1 MDKDL
6 RLQVI
11 LGAVNKMTAPMK
23 AAQNSNRKLAQAI
36 RTTRGELGKLE
47 NVAARVDAFKKNQQA
62 LEKQRSMLAKT
73 TKANLKFALSMKQHG
88 IALVR
93 TRDAI
98 ASNDAE
104 LKKLQT
110 SGTATAGAINNLTVK
125 QRILNQQLKDN
136 QRLWDNANA
145 RRDKSIAV
153 HQRREARIKKMTVA
167 LKEQSEALKKDGVI
181 TKYLSISEGNLSR
194 KIQKTTSALQRQ
206 ERQLKT
212 SGAALAKYQKMQSTR
227 TSMLIGG
234 GLTMAQGTAGLLAI
248 KPMLDAAATYNQHIE
263 RFRYQGAT
271 DSQIQDAKAFTAQ
284 NQITGNSQTDMIRLY
299 TEAYTMTR
307 DEHHAKEATVDLA
320 KAATALKLVAARGLL
335 NPEQAA
341 AFEHYTYALIK
352 TAEMRNEIATPEQL
366 HAFVNDS
373 VQAYVSS
380 QGMVSPAD
388 VYEFMKPGGLAS
400 KDIDTKELLFG
411 FSHIMQ
417 EMGAERAGNALNSA
431 RQNWVYAR
439 TKEAYGDRML
449 ELGLTDKVTY
459 SKSGHVKNF
468 DLKNVRKF
476 TSNPIE
482 YLLEDVVPQIEKI
495 KPKWAMDSNGKLD
508 MALAISKLFSNR
520 TASDLFATIY
530 TQRENI
536 KRQMAAASHAQD
548 MDTVI
553 SEGQNS
559 PAGQQLI
566 LQAQKSDLYR
576 QLGENIQPLYV
587 ASLRKLNELL
597 KGLNSFIEKH
607 PRLAHYFIV
616 AAAGISAMAVAGGA
630 LTVAMAGLLGPLA
643 VARYGFSALTGREMP
658 ALGSMLKKLN
668 IRAFGKSIWWLV
680 KSPFAMLRTAGIGLL
695 SIITALG
702 WPVALLIGALVAGA
716 FLVWKYW
723 DRVKA
728 WFSGFLDELKPA
740 WEAIKDL
747 FAPLAP
753 VFEWIGD
760 KIKAAIKW
768 VKDFI
773 TPVKSTSEELKAAEE
788 SGRKFGKAISDGI
801 ITAIDKIK
809 ELWGWLV
816 DIKNNVLN
824 IGDNAIS
831 WVKEKIG
838 WNSNPDTTS
847 TLPTMPV
854 PGLLPS
860 PYAMPFGGFH
870 DAGGTLA
877 AGRWGI
883 VGERGPE
890 VITGPASIM
899 SRSRTA
905 GLADLAMS
913 FPTLLMD
920 SIQTM
925 FPLQSPETLPLH
937 PHAVFAGADSPVGR
951 QHHTQTYDYGA
962 ISQPV
967 IHIHAAPTQNAQDI
981 ADMVM
986 RAIKKEQRREEI
998 RRRSAYRDRR

>member
-36 RTTRGELGKLE
+36 QSTKKSIRALDEQSGKIAGFRKNKQALTQLSGEMRAAQARIKALALAIKKGGKDTAALTKEQKKAIEAARKLKINHAELSATLQRERTALQQDGINTHKLASAQGELSRKTRQ
-47 NVAARVDAFKKNQQA
+47 ATQA
-62 LEKQRSMLAKT
+62 LEAQQKR
-73 TKANLKFALSMKQHG
+73 LK
-88 IALVR
+88 I
-93 TRDAI
+93 
-98 ASNDAE
+98 
-104 LKKLQT
+104 
-110 SGTATAGAINNLTVK
+110 SGEAQA
-125 QRILNQQLKDN
+125 RYQQVMS
-136 QRLWDNANA
+136 
-145 RRDKSIAV
+145 RR
-153 HQRREARIKKMTVA
+153 
-167 LKEQSEALKKDGVI
+167 
-181 TKYLSISEGNLSR
+181 N
-194 KIQKTTSALQRQ
+194 
-206 ERQLKT
+206 
-212 SGAALAKYQKMQSTR
+212 
-227 TSMLIGG
+227 SMLIGG
-234 GLTMAQGTAGLLAI
+234 GITMAQGTAGLLAM

-284 NQITGNSQTDMIRLY
+284 NQITGNSQTDMMRLY

-320 KAATALKLVAARGLL
+320 KAATALKLVAAKGLL

-388 VYEFMKPGGLAS
+388 VYEFMKPGGLAA

-668 IRAFGKSIWWLV
+668 IRAFGRGIMWLV
-680 KSPFAMLRTAGIGLL
+680 RSPITLLRGAFISLG
-695 SIITALG
+695 SIVAALG
-702 WPVALLIGALVAGA
+702 WPVTLIIAALVAGA

-728 WFSGFLDELKPA
+728 WFSGFMDELKPA

-753 VFEWIGD
+753 MFDWIGE
-760 KIKAAIKW
+760 KVKAAIKW
-768 VKDFI
+768 FEDFF
-773 TPVKSTSEELKAAEE
+773 TPVKSTSEELKNAEE

-831 WVKEKIG
+831 WVKEKVG
-838 WNSNPDTTS
+838 WNSKPDTTS

-890 VITGPASIM
+890 IITGPASIT

-905 GLADLAMS
+905 GLANFALSLPALLA
-913 FPTLLMD
+913 D
-920 SIQTM
+920 SVQSM

-937 PHAVFAGADSPVGR
+937 PYAVFAGADSPPGR
-951 QHHTQTYDYGA
+951 QHHTQAYDYGV

>member
-36 RTTRGELGKLE
+36 QSTRKEIRALDSQSGRVAGFRKNKQALTALSGKMREAQSRVKELAAAIKKGGSDTASLTKKQKRAIEAARKLKVQHAELSITLQRERNELAQSGINTRKLASAQGEL
-47 NVAARVDAFKKNQQA
+47 KNKTRQATQA
-62 LEKQRSMLAKT
+62 LEAQQKR
-73 TKANLKFALSMKQHG
+73 LK
-88 IALVR
+88 I
-93 TRDAI
+93 
-98 ASNDAE
+98 
-104 LKKLQT
+104 
-110 SGTATAGAINNLTVK
+110 SGEAQARYQNLTSK
-125 QRILNQQLKDN
+125 RN
-136 QRLWDNANA
+136 
-145 RRDKSIAV
+145 
-153 HQRREARIKKMTVA
+153 
-167 LKEQSEALKKDGVI
+167 
-181 TKYLSISEGNLSR
+181 
-194 KIQKTTSALQRQ
+194 
-206 ERQLKT
+206 
-212 SGAALAKYQKMQSTR
+212 
-227 TSMLIGG
+227 SMLIGG
-234 GLTMAQGTAGLLAI
+234 GITMAKGTAGLYALN
-248 KPMLDAAATYNQHIE
+248 KPLDESKHYQQE
-263 RFRYQGAT
+263 VSQFRALGVDDKTIRDAQQFS
-271 DSQIQDAKAFTAQ
+271 DSLNVI
-284 NQITGNSQTDMIRLY
+284 GNSVTDNMRTL
-299 TEAYTMTR
+299 
-307 DEHHAKEATVDLA
+307 KEAHSVLRHYDEA
-320 KAATALKLVAARGLL
+320 KMVTPELLKMQYATKFMAAGQGEALRDQSQSVLK
-335 NPEQAA
+335 
-341 AFEHYTYALIK
+341 I
-352 TAEMRNEIATPEQL
+352 AELRNEINTPEQFKNSVNL
-366 HAFVNDS
+366 TTQAFAAS
-373 VQAYVSS
+373 G
-380 QGMVSPAD
+380 GMV
-388 VYEFMKPGGLAS
+388 KPEDYLEAIKTGGESTKNLDDKFFYFGLSHIIQQIGGDRTGTALAS
-400 KDIDTKELLFG
+400 LNAGWTGKQIKERSKD
-411 FSHIMQ
+411 
-417 EMGAERAGNALNSA
+417 AL
-431 RQNWVYAR
+431 Q
-439 TKEAYGDRML
+439 D
-449 ELGLTDKVTY
+449 LGLLSNATF
-459 SKSGHVKNF
+459 SKTGHVKDF
-468 DLKNVRKF
+468 TLKNQALYQ
-476 TSNPIE
+476 SNPFA
-482 YLLEDVVPQIEKI
+482 YLQQEILPAIHKKYPHASELQIRNILSSLVSNRKGQDLLLLMYREQANMEKQIKAGGEAYNVDQLVGEGEKTPYGKEIALQAKKQTLYKNIGDKIMPMYMWGLE
-495 KPKWAMDSNGKLD
+495 KLD
-508 MALAISKLFSNR
+508 NALTWLGKFIDNHPQLAKFFLLTATDIS
-520 TASDLFATIY
+520 
-530 TQRENI
+530 
-536 KRQMAAASHAQD
+536 
-548 MDTVI
+548 
-553 SEGQNS
+553 
-559 PAGQQLI
+559 
-566 LQAQKSDLYR
+566 
-576 QLGENIQPLYV
+576 
-587 ASLRKLNELL
+587 
-597 KGLNSFIEKH
+597 
-607 PRLAHYFIV
+607 LA
-616 AAAGISAMAVAGGA
+616 AVAGGA

-668 IRAFGKSIWWLV
+668 IRAFGRGIMWLTR
-680 KSPFAMLRTAGIGLL
+680 SPLTLLRGAFIGLS
-695 SIITALG
+695 SIVAALG
-702 WPVALLIGALVAGA
+702 WPVTLIIAALVAGA

-831 WVKEKIG
+831 WVKEKVG

-860 PYAMPFGGFH
+860 PYAIPFGGYH
-870 DAGGTLA
+870 DSGGTLA

-890 VITGPASIM
+890 IITGPASIT

-905 GLADLAMS
+905 GLANFAMS
-913 FPTLLMD
+913 LPALLAD

-951 QHHTQTYDYGA
+951 SHHTQTYDYGV

>member
-36 RTTRGELGKLE
+36 QSTKKNIRALDEQSGKIAGFRKNKQALTQLSGEMRAAQARIKGLAIAIKKGGEDTAALTKEQEKAIEAARKLKINHAELSATLQRERTALQQDGINTHKLASAQGELSRKTRQ
-47 NVAARVDAFKKNQQA
+47 ATQA
-62 LEKQRSMLAKT
+62 LETQQKR
-73 TKANLKFALSMKQHG
+73 LK
-88 IALVR
+88 I
-93 TRDAI
+93 
-98 ASNDAE
+98 
-104 LKKLQT
+104 
-110 SGTATAGAINNLTVK
+110 SGEAQA
-125 QRILNQQLKDN
+125 RYQQVMS
-136 QRLWDNANA
+136 
-145 RRDKSIAV
+145 RR
-153 HQRREARIKKMTVA
+153 
-167 LKEQSEALKKDGVI
+167 
-181 TKYLSISEGNLSR
+181 N
-194 KIQKTTSALQRQ
+194 
-206 ERQLKT
+206 
-212 SGAALAKYQKMQSTR
+212 
-227 TSMLIGG
+227 SMLIGG
-234 GLTMAQGTAGLLAI
+234 GITLAQGTAGLLAM

-271 DSQIQDAKAFTAQ
+271 DSQIQDAKTFTAN
-284 NQITGNSQTDMIRLY
+284 NQITGNSQTDMMRLY
-299 TEAYTMTR
+299 TEAWTMTR

-388 VYEFMKPGGLAS
+388 VYEFMKPGGLAA

-668 IRAFGKSIWWLV
+668 IRAFGRGIMWLV
-680 KSPFAMLRTAGIGLL
+680 RSPLTLLRSAFIGLG
-695 SIITALG
+695 SIVAALG
-702 WPVALLIGALVAGA
+702 WPVTLIIAALVAGA

-753 VFEWIGD
+753 MFDWIGE
-760 KIKAAIKW
+760 KVKAAIKW
-768 VKDFI
+768 FEDFL
-773 TPVKSTSEELKAAEE
+773 TPVSSTNEELKSAEE

-831 WVKEKIG
+831 WVKEKVG
-838 WNSNPDTTS
+838 WNSNPDTTKNGQA
-847 TLPTMPV
+847 LTMP
-854 PGLLPS
+854 GMLPS
-860 PYAMPFGGFH
+860 PYAIPFGGYH
-870 DAGGTLA
+870 DTGGTLA

-890 VITGPASIM
+890 IITGPASIT

-905 GLADLAMS
+905 GLANFAMS
-913 FPTLLMD
+913 LPALLAD
-920 SIQTM
+920 SVQSM

-937 PHAVFAGADSPVGR
+937 PYAVFAGADSPPGR
-951 QHHTQTYDYGA
+951 QHHTQAYDYGA

>member
-36 RTTRGELGKLE
+36 QSTKKSIRALNEQSGKIAGFRKNKQALTQLSGEMRAAQARIKALALAIKKGGKNTAALTKEQKKALEAARKLKINHAELSATLQRERTALQQDGINTHKLASAQGELSRKTRQ
-47 NVAARVDAFKKNQQA
+47 ATQA
-62 LEKQRSMLAKT
+62 LEAQQKR
-73 TKANLKFALSMKQHG
+73 LK
-88 IALVR
+88 I
-93 TRDAI
+93 
-98 ASNDAE
+98 
-104 LKKLQT
+104 
-110 SGTATAGAINNLTVK
+110 SGEAQA
-125 QRILNQQLKDN
+125 RYQQVMS
-136 QRLWDNANA
+136 
-145 RRDKSIAV
+145 RR
-153 HQRREARIKKMTVA
+153 
-167 LKEQSEALKKDGVI
+167 
-181 TKYLSISEGNLSR
+181 N
-194 KIQKTTSALQRQ
+194 
-206 ERQLKT
+206 
-212 SGAALAKYQKMQSTR
+212 
-227 TSMLIGG
+227 SMLIGG
-234 GLTMAQGTAGLLAI
+234 GITMAKGTAGLYALN
-248 KPMLDAAATYNQHIE
+248 KPLDESKHYQQE
-263 RFRYQGAT
+263 VSQFRALGVDDKTIRDAQQFS
-271 DSQIQDAKAFTAQ
+271 DSLNVI
-284 NQITGNSQTDMIRLY
+284 GNSVTDNMRTL
-299 TEAYTMTR
+299 
-307 DEHHAKEATVDLA
+307 KEAHSVLRHYDEA
-320 KAATALKLVAARGLL
+320 KMVTPELLKMQYATKFMSAGQGEILRDQSQAVLK
-335 NPEQAA
+335 
-341 AFEHYTYALIK
+341 I
-352 TAEMRNEIATPEQL
+352 AELRNEINTPEQFKNSVNL
-366 HAFVNDS
+366 TTQAFAAS
-373 VQAYVSS
+373 G
-380 QGMVSPAD
+380 GMV
-388 VYEFMKPGGLAS
+388 KPEDYLEAIKTGGESTKNLDDKFFYFGLSHIIQQIGGDRTGTALAS
-400 KDIDTKELLFG
+400 LNAGWTGKQIKERSKD
-411 FSHIMQ
+411 
-417 EMGAERAGNALNSA
+417 AL
-431 RQNWVYAR
+431 Q
-439 TKEAYGDRML
+439 D
-449 ELGLTDKVTY
+449 LGLLSNATF
-459 SKSGHVKNF
+459 SKTGHVKDF
-468 DLKNVRKF
+468 TLKNQALYQ
-476 TSNPIE
+476 SNPFA
-482 YLLEDVVPQIEKI
+482 YLQQEILPAIHKKYPHASELQIRNILSSLVSNRKGQDLLLLMYREQANMEKQIKAGGEAYNVDQLVGEGEKTPYGKEIALQAKKQTLYKNIGDKIMPMYVWGLE
-495 KPKWAMDSNGKLD
+495 KLD
-508 MALAISKLFSNR
+508 NALTWLGKFIDNHPQLAKFFLL
-520 TASDLFATIY
+520 TAT
-530 TQRENI
+530 
-536 KRQMAAASHAQD
+536 
-548 MDTVI
+548 
-553 SEGQNS
+553 
-559 PAGQQLI
+559 
-566 LQAQKSDLYR
+566 
-576 QLGENIQPLYV
+576 
-587 ASLRKLNELL
+587 
-597 KGLNSFIEKH
+597 
-607 PRLAHYFIV
+607 
-616 AAAGISAMAVAGGA
+616 GISLAAVAGGA

-773 TPVKSTSEELKAAEE
+773 TPVKSTNEELKAAEE

-890 VITGPASIM
+890 IITGPASIM
-899 SRSRTA
+899 SRSKTA

-951 QHHTQTYDYGA
+951 SHHTQTYDYGA

-967 IHIHAAPTQNAQDI
+967 IHIHAAPTQNVQDI

-986 RAIKKEQRREEI
+986 RAIKKEQRRKEI

>member
-36 RTTRGELGKLE
+36 QSTRKEIRALDGQSGRVAGFRKNKQALTALSGKMREAQSRVKELAAAIKRGGSDTATLTREQKKAIEAARKLKVKHAELSVTLQRERSELAQSGINTRKLASAQGEL
-47 NVAARVDAFKKNQQA
+47 KNKTRQATQA
-62 LEKQRSMLAKT
+62 LEAQQKR
-73 TKANLKFALSMKQHG
+73 LK
-88 IALVR
+88 I
-93 TRDAI
+93 
-98 ASNDAE
+98 
-104 LKKLQT
+104 
-110 SGTATAGAINNLTVK
+110 SGEA
-125 QRILNQQLKDN
+125 Q
-136 QRLWDNANA
+136 A
-145 RRDKSIAV
+145 RY
-153 HQRREARIKKMTVA
+153 
-167 LKEQSEALKKDGVI
+167 QSAMSKR
-181 TKYLSISEGNLSR
+181 N
-194 KIQKTTSALQRQ
+194 
-206 ERQLKT
+206 
-212 SGAALAKYQKMQSTR
+212 
-227 TSMLIGG
+227 SMLIGG
-234 GLTMAQGTAGLLAI
+234 GITMAKGTAGLYALN
-248 KPMLDAAATYNQHIE
+248 KPLDESKHYQQE
-263 RFRYQGAT
+263 VSQFRALGVDDKTIRDAQQFS
-271 DSQIQDAKAFTAQ
+271 DSLNVI
-284 NQITGNSQTDMIRLY
+284 GNSVTDNMRTL
-299 TEAYTMTR
+299 
-307 DEHHAKEATVDLA
+307 KEAHSVLRHYDEA
-320 KAATALKLVAARGLL
+320 KMVTPELLKMQYATKFMSAGQGEVLRDQSQAVLK
-335 NPEQAA
+335 
-341 AFEHYTYALIK
+341 I
-352 TAEMRNEIATPEQL
+352 AELRNEINTPEQFKNSVNL
-366 HAFVNDS
+366 TTQAFAAS
-373 VQAYVSS
+373 G
-380 QGMVSPAD
+380 GMV
-388 VYEFMKPGGLAS
+388 KPEDYLEAIKTGGESTKNLDDKFFYFGLSHIIQQIGGDRTGTALAS
-400 KDIDTKELLFG
+400 LNAGWTGKQIKERSKD
-411 FSHIMQ
+411 
-417 EMGAERAGNALNSA
+417 AL
-431 RQNWVYAR
+431 Q
-439 TKEAYGDRML
+439 D
-449 ELGLTDKVTY
+449 LGLLSNATF
-459 SKSGHVKNF
+459 SKTGHVKDF
-468 DLKNVRKF
+468 TLKNQALYQ
-476 TSNPIE
+476 SNPFA
-482 YLLEDVVPQIEKI
+482 YLQQEILPAIHKKYPHASELQIRNILSSLVSNRKGQDLLLLMYREQANMEKQIKAGGEAYNVDQLVGEGEKTPYGKEIALQAKKQTLYKNIGDKIMPMYVWGLE
-495 KPKWAMDSNGKLD
+495 KLD
-508 MALAISKLFSNR
+508 NALTWLGKFIDNHPQLAKFFLL
-520 TASDLFATIY
+520 TAT
-530 TQRENI
+530 
-536 KRQMAAASHAQD
+536 
-548 MDTVI
+548 
-553 SEGQNS
+553 
-559 PAGQQLI
+559 
-566 LQAQKSDLYR
+566 
-576 QLGENIQPLYV
+576 
-587 ASLRKLNELL
+587 
-597 KGLNSFIEKH
+597 
-607 PRLAHYFIV
+607 
-616 AAAGISAMAVAGGA
+616 GISLAAVAGGA

-668 IRAFGKSIWWLV
+668 IRAFGRGILWLV
-680 KSPFAMLRTAGIGLL
+680 RSPFALLRNGAIAIGSTLA
-695 SIITALG
+695 ALG
-702 WPVALLIGALVAGA
+702 WPVTLLIGALIAGA

-773 TPVKSTSEELKAAEE
+773 TPVKSTNEELKAAEE

-890 VITGPASIM
+890 IITGPASIM
-899 SRSRTA
+899 SRSKTA

-937 PHAVFAGADSPVGR
+937 PYAVFAGADSPPGR
-951 QHHTQTYDYGA
+951 PHHTQAYDYGA

>member
-36 RTTRGELGKLE
+36 QSTRKEIRALDSQSGRVAGFRKNKQALTALSGKMREAQSRVKELAAAIKRGGSDTATLTREQKKAIEAARKLKVKHAELSVTLQRERSELAQSGINTRKLASAQGEL
-47 NVAARVDAFKKNQQA
+47 KNKTRQATQA
-62 LEKQRSMLAKT
+62 LEAQQKR
-73 TKANLKFALSMKQHG
+73 LK
-88 IALVR
+88 I
-93 TRDAI
+93 
-98 ASNDAE
+98 
-104 LKKLQT
+104 
-110 SGTATAGAINNLTVK
+110 SGEA
-125 QRILNQQLKDN
+125 Q
-136 QRLWDNANA
+136 A
-145 RRDKSIAV
+145 RY
-153 HQRREARIKKMTVA
+153 
-167 LKEQSEALKKDGVI
+167 QSAMSKR
-181 TKYLSISEGNLSR
+181 N
-194 KIQKTTSALQRQ
+194 
-206 ERQLKT
+206 
-212 SGAALAKYQKMQSTR
+212 
-227 TSMLIGG
+227 SMLIGG
-234 GLTMAQGTAGLLAI
+234 GITMAKGTAGLYALN
-248 KPMLDAAATYNQHIE
+248 KPLDESKHYQQE
-263 RFRYQGAT
+263 VSQFRALGVDDKTIRDAQQFS
-271 DSQIQDAKAFTAQ
+271 DSLNVI
-284 NQITGNSQTDMIRLY
+284 GNSVTDNIRTL
-299 TEAYTMTR
+299 
-307 DEHHAKEATVDLA
+307 KEAHSVLRHYDEA
-320 KAATALKLVAARGLL
+320 KMVTPELLKMQYATKFMAAGQGEALRDQSQSVLK
-335 NPEQAA
+335 
-341 AFEHYTYALIK
+341 I
-352 TAEMRNEIATPEQL
+352 AELRNEINTPEQFKNSVNL
-366 HAFVNDS
+366 TTQAFAAS
-373 VQAYVSS
+373 G
-380 QGMVSPAD
+380 GMV
-388 VYEFMKPGGLAS
+388 KPEDYLEAIKTGGESTKNLDDKFFYFGLSHIIQQIGGDRTGTALAS
-400 KDIDTKELLFG
+400 LNAGWTGKQIKERSKD
-411 FSHIMQ
+411 
-417 EMGAERAGNALNSA
+417 AL
-431 RQNWVYAR
+431 Q
-439 TKEAYGDRML
+439 D
-449 ELGLTDKVTY
+449 LGLLSNATF
-459 SKSGHVKNF
+459 SKTGHVKDF
-468 DLKNVRKF
+468 TLKNQALYQ
-476 TSNPIE
+476 SNPFA
-482 YLLEDVVPQIEKI
+482 YLQQEILPAIHKKYPHASELQIRNILSSLVSNRKGQDLLLLMYREQANIEKQI
-495 KPKWAMDSNGKLD
+495 KAGGEAYNVDQLVGEGEKTPYGKEIALQAKKQTLYKNIGDKIMPMYVWGLEKLD
-508 MALAISKLFSNR
+508 NALTWLGKFIDNHPQLAKFFLL
-520 TASDLFATIY
+520 TAT
-530 TQRENI
+530 
-536 KRQMAAASHAQD
+536 
-548 MDTVI
+548 
-553 SEGQNS
+553 
-559 PAGQQLI
+559 
-566 LQAQKSDLYR
+566 
-576 QLGENIQPLYV
+576 
-587 ASLRKLNELL
+587 
-597 KGLNSFIEKH
+597 
-607 PRLAHYFIV
+607 
-616 AAAGISAMAVAGGA
+616 GISLAAVAGGA

-702 WPVALLIGALVAGA
+702 WPIALLIGALVAGA

-773 TPVKSTSEELKAAEE
+773 TPVKSTNEELKAAEE

-890 VITGPASIM
+890 IITGPASIM

-913 FPTLLMD
+913 FPALLMD

-951 QHHTQTYDYGA
+951 SHHTQTYDYGA

-986 RAIKKEQRREEI
+986 SAIKKERRREEI

>member
-36 RTTRGELGKLE
+36 QSTKKNIRALDEQSGKIAGFRKNKQALTQLSGEMRAAQARIKALALAIKKGGKDTATLTKEQKKAIEAARKLKINHAELSATLQRERTALQQDGINTHKLASAQGELSRKTRQ
-47 NVAARVDAFKKNQQA
+47 ATQA
-62 LEKQRSMLAKT
+62 LEAQQKR
-73 TKANLKFALSMKQHG
+73 LK
-88 IALVR
+88 I
-93 TRDAI
+93 
-98 ASNDAE
+98 
-104 LKKLQT
+104 
-110 SGTATAGAINNLTVK
+110 SGEAQA
-125 QRILNQQLKDN
+125 RYQQ
-136 QRLWDNANA
+136 
-145 RRDKSIAV
+145 V
-153 HQRREARIKKMTVA
+153 M
-167 LKEQSEALKKDGVI
+167 
-181 TKYLSISEGNLSR
+181 SR
-194 KIQKTTSALQRQ
+194 HN
-206 ERQLKT
+206 
-212 SGAALAKYQKMQSTR
+212 
-227 TSMLIGG
+227 SMLIGG
-234 GLTMAQGTAGLLAI
+234 GITMAKGTAGLYALN
-248 KPMLDAAATYNQHIE
+248 KPLDESKHYQQE
-263 RFRYQGAT
+263 VSQFRALGVGEDT
-271 DSQIQDAKAFTAQ
+271 IRDAKQFADSL
-284 NQITGNSQTDMIRLY
+284 NVIGNSVTDNMRTL
-299 TEAYTMTR
+299 
-307 DEHHAKEATVDLA
+307 KEAHSVLRHYDEA
-320 KAATALKLVAARGLL
+320 KIVTPELLKMQYATKFMAAGQGEALRDQSQSVLK
-335 NPEQAA
+335 
-341 AFEHYTYALIK
+341 I
-352 TAEMRNEIATPEQL
+352 AELRNEINTPEQFRNSVNL
-366 HAFVNDS
+366 TTQAFAAS
-373 VQAYVSS
+373 G
-380 QGMVSPAD
+380 GMV
-388 VYEFMKPGGLAS
+388 KPEDYLEAIKTGGESTKNLDDKFFYFGLSHIIQQLGGDRTGTSLAS
-400 KDIDTKELLFG
+400 LNAGWVGKQIKERSKD
-411 FSHIMQ
+411 
-417 EMGAERAGNALNSA
+417 AL
-431 RQNWVYAR
+431 Q
-439 TKEAYGDRML
+439 D
-449 ELGLTDKVTY
+449 LGLLSNATF
-459 SKSGHVKNF
+459 SKTGHVKDF
-468 DLKNVRKF
+468 TLKNQALYQSDPFAYLQQEILPAIHKKYPHANELQIRNILSSLVSNRKGQD
-476 TSNPIE
+476 
-482 YLLEDVVPQIEKI
+482 LLLLMYREQANIEKQI
-495 KPKWAMDSNGKLD
+495 KAGGEAYNVDQLVGEGEKTPYGKEIALQAKKQTLYKNIGDKIMPMYVWGLEKLD
-508 MALAISKLFSNR
+508 NALTWLGKFIDNHPQLAKFFLL
-520 TASDLFATIY
+520 TAT
-530 TQRENI
+530 
-536 KRQMAAASHAQD
+536 
-548 MDTVI
+548 
-553 SEGQNS
+553 
-559 PAGQQLI
+559 
-566 LQAQKSDLYR
+566 
-576 QLGENIQPLYV
+576 
-587 ASLRKLNELL
+587 
-597 KGLNSFIEKH
+597 
-607 PRLAHYFIV
+607 
-616 AAAGISAMAVAGGA
+616 GISLAAVAGGA

-680 KSPFAMLRTAGIGLL
+680 KSPLAMLRTAGIGLL

-890 VITGPASIM
+890 IITGPASIM
-899 SRSRTA
+899 SRSKTA

-951 QHHTQTYDYGA
+951 SHHTQTYDYGA

>member
-36 RTTRGELGKLE
+36 QSTKKNIRALDEQSGKIAGFRKNKQALTQLSGEMRAAQARIKALALAIKKGGKDTATLTKEQKKAIEAARKLKINHAELSATLQRERTALQQDGINTHKLASAQGELSRKTRQ
-47 NVAARVDAFKKNQQA
+47 ATQA
-62 LEKQRSMLAKT
+62 LEAQQKR
-73 TKANLKFALSMKQHG
+73 LK
-88 IALVR
+88 I
-93 TRDAI
+93 
-98 ASNDAE
+98 
-104 LKKLQT
+104 
-110 SGTATAGAINNLTVK
+110 SGEAQA
-125 QRILNQQLKDN
+125 RYQQVMS
-136 QRLWDNANA
+136 
-145 RRDKSIAV
+145 RR
-153 HQRREARIKKMTVA
+153 
-167 LKEQSEALKKDGVI
+167 
-181 TKYLSISEGNLSR
+181 N
-194 KIQKTTSALQRQ
+194 
-206 ERQLKT
+206 
-212 SGAALAKYQKMQSTR
+212 
-227 TSMLIGG
+227 SMLIGG
-234 GLTMAQGTAGLLAI
+234 GITMAKGTAGLYALN
-248 KPMLDAAATYNQHIE
+248 KPLDESKHYQQE
-263 RFRYQGAT
+263 VSQFRALGVGEDT
-271 DSQIQDAKAFTAQ
+271 IRDAKQFADSL
-284 NQITGNSQTDMIRLY
+284 NVIGNSVTDNMRTL
-299 TEAYTMTR
+299 
-307 DEHHAKEATVDLA
+307 KEAHSVLRHYDEA
-320 KAATALKLVAARGLL
+320 KIVTPELLKMQYATKFMAAGQGEALRDQSQSVLK
-335 NPEQAA
+335 
-341 AFEHYTYALIK
+341 I
-352 TAEMRNEIATPEQL
+352 AELRNEINTPEQFRNSVNL
-366 HAFVNDS
+366 TTQAFAAS
-373 VQAYVSS
+373 G
-380 QGMVSPAD
+380 GMV
-388 VYEFMKPGGLAS
+388 KPEDYLEAIKTGGESTKNLDDKFFYFGLSHIIQQLGGDRTGTSLAS
-400 KDIDTKELLFG
+400 LNAGWVGKQIKERSKD
-411 FSHIMQ
+411 
-417 EMGAERAGNALNSA
+417 AL
-431 RQNWVYAR
+431 Q
-439 TKEAYGDRML
+439 D
-449 ELGLTDKVTY
+449 LGLLSNATF
-459 SKSGHVKNF
+459 SKTGHVKDF
-468 DLKNVRKF
+468 TLKNQALYQ
-476 TSNPIE
+476 SNPFA
-482 YLLEDVVPQIEKI
+482 YLQQEILPAIHKKYPHANELQIRNILSSLVSNRKGQDLLLLMYREQANIEKQI
-495 KPKWAMDSNGKLD
+495 KAGGEAYNVDQLVGEGEKTPYGKEIALEAKKHTLYKNIGDKIMPMYVWGLEKLD
-508 MALAISKLFSNR
+508 NALTWLGTFIDNHPQLAKFFLL
-520 TASDLFATIY
+520 TAT
-530 TQRENI
+530 
-536 KRQMAAASHAQD
+536 
-548 MDTVI
+548 
-553 SEGQNS
+553 
-559 PAGQQLI
+559 
-566 LQAQKSDLYR
+566 
-576 QLGENIQPLYV
+576 
-587 ASLRKLNELL
+587 
-597 KGLNSFIEKH
+597 
-607 PRLAHYFIV
+607 
-616 AAAGISAMAVAGGA
+616 GISLAAVAGGA

-668 IRAFGKSIWWLV
+668 IRAFGRGIMWLIR
-680 KSPFAMLRTAGIGLL
+680 SPLTLLRGAFIGLG
-695 SIITALG
+695 SIVAALG
-702 WPVALLIGALVAGA
+702 WPVTLIIAALVAGA

-760 KIKAAIKW
+760 KIKATIKW

-831 WVKEKIG
+831 WVKEKVG
-838 WNSNPDTTS
+838 WNSKPDTTS

-890 VITGPASIM
+890 IITGPASIT

-905 GLADLAMS
+905 GLANFALSLPALLA
-913 FPTLLMD
+913 D
-920 SIQTM
+920 SVQSM

-937 PHAVFAGADSPVGR
+937 PYAVFAGADSPPGR
-951 QHHTQTYDYGA
+951 QHHTQAYDYGA

>member
-36 RTTRGELGKLE
+36 QSTKKSIRALDEQSGKIAGFRKNKQALTQLSGEMRAAQARIKALALAIKKGGKDTASLTKEQKKAIEAARKLKINHAELSATLQRERTALQQDGINTHKLASAQGELSRKTRQ
-47 NVAARVDAFKKNQQA
+47 ATQA
-62 LEKQRSMLAKT
+62 LEAQQKR
-73 TKANLKFALSMKQHG
+73 LK
-88 IALVR
+88 I
-93 TRDAI
+93 
-98 ASNDAE
+98 
-104 LKKLQT
+104 
-110 SGTATAGAINNLTVK
+110 SGEAQA
-125 QRILNQQLKDN
+125 RYQQVMS
-136 QRLWDNANA
+136 
-145 RRDKSIAV
+145 RR
-153 HQRREARIKKMTVA
+153 
-167 LKEQSEALKKDGVI
+167 
-181 TKYLSISEGNLSR
+181 N
-194 KIQKTTSALQRQ
+194 
-206 ERQLKT
+206 
-212 SGAALAKYQKMQSTR
+212 
-227 TSMLIGG
+227 SMLIGG
-234 GLTMAQGTAGLLAI
+234 GITMAKGTAGLYALN
-248 KPMLDAAATYNQHIE
+248 KPLDESKHYQQE
-263 RFRYQGAT
+263 VSQFRALGVGEDT
-271 DSQIQDAKAFTAQ
+271 IRDAKQFADSL
-284 NQITGNSQTDMIRLY
+284 NVIGNSVTDNMRTL
-299 TEAYTMTR
+299 
-307 DEHHAKEATVDLA
+307 KEAHSVLRHYDEARIVTPELLKMQYA
-320 KAATALKLVAARGLL
+320 TKFMAAGQGEVLRDQSQSVLK
-335 NPEQAA
+335 
-341 AFEHYTYALIK
+341 I
-352 TAEMRNEIATPEQL
+352 AELRNEINTPEQFKNSVNL
-366 HAFVNDS
+366 TTQAFAAS
-373 VQAYVSS
+373 G
-380 QGMVSPAD
+380 GMV
-388 VYEFMKPGGLAS
+388 KPEDYLEAIKTGGESTKNLDDKFFYFGLSHIIQQLGGDRTGTSLAS
-400 KDIDTKELLFG
+400 LNAGWVGKQIKERSKD
-411 FSHIMQ
+411 
-417 EMGAERAGNALNSA
+417 AL
-431 RQNWVYAR
+431 Q
-439 TKEAYGDRML
+439 D
-449 ELGLTDKVTY
+449 LGLLSNATF
-459 SKSGHVKNF
+459 SKTGHVKDF
-468 DLKNVRKF
+468 TLKYQALYQ
-476 TSNPIE
+476 SNPFA
-482 YLLEDVVPQIEKI
+482 YLQQEILPAIHKKYPHANELQIRNILSSLVSNRKGQDLLLLMYREQANIEKQI
-495 KPKWAMDSNGKLD
+495 KAGGEAYNVDQLVGEGEKTPYGKEIALQAKKQTLYKNIGDKIMPMYVWGLEKLD
-508 MALAISKLFSNR
+508 NALTWLGKFIDNHPQLAKFFLL
-520 TASDLFATIY
+520 TAT
-530 TQRENI
+530 
-536 KRQMAAASHAQD
+536 
-548 MDTVI
+548 
-553 SEGQNS
+553 
-559 PAGQQLI
+559 
-566 LQAQKSDLYR
+566 
-576 QLGENIQPLYV
+576 
-587 ASLRKLNELL
+587 
-597 KGLNSFIEKH
+597 
-607 PRLAHYFIV
+607 
-616 AAAGISAMAVAGGA
+616 GISLAAVAGGA

-773 TPVKSTSEELKAAEE
+773 TPVKSTNEELKAAEE

-831 WVKEKIG
+831 WVKEKVG
-838 WNSNPDTTS
+838 WNSKPDTTS

-890 VITGPASIM
+890 IITGPASIT

-905 GLADLAMS
+905 GLANFALSLPALLA
-913 FPTLLMD
+913 D
-920 SIQTM
+920 SVQAM

-937 PHAVFAGADSPVGR
+937 PYAVFAGADSPSGR
-951 QHHTQTYDYGA
+951 QHHTQAYDYGA

>member
-36 RTTRGELGKLE
+36 QSTKKNIRALDEQSGKIAGFRKNKQALTQLSGEMRAAQARIKALALAIKKGGKDTATLTKEQKKAIEAARKLKINHAELSATLQRERTALQQDGINTHKLASAQGELSRKTRQ
-47 NVAARVDAFKKNQQA
+47 ATQA
-62 LEKQRSMLAKT
+62 LEAQQKR
-73 TKANLKFALSMKQHG
+73 LK
-88 IALVR
+88 I
-93 TRDAI
+93 
-98 ASNDAE
+98 
-104 LKKLQT
+104 
-110 SGTATAGAINNLTVK
+110 SGEAQA
-125 QRILNQQLKDN
+125 RYQQVMS
-136 QRLWDNANA
+136 
-145 RRDKSIAV
+145 RR
-153 HQRREARIKKMTVA
+153 
-167 LKEQSEALKKDGVI
+167 
-181 TKYLSISEGNLSR
+181 N
-194 KIQKTTSALQRQ
+194 
-206 ERQLKT
+206 
-212 SGAALAKYQKMQSTR
+212 
-227 TSMLIGG
+227 SMLIGG
-234 GLTMAQGTAGLLAI
+234 GITMAKGTAGLYALN
-248 KPMLDAAATYNQHIE
+248 KPLDESKHYQQE
-263 RFRYQGAT
+263 VSQFRALGVDDKTIRDAQQFS
-271 DSQIQDAKAFTAQ
+271 DSLNVI
-284 NQITGNSQTDMIRLY
+284 GNSVTDNMRTL
-299 TEAYTMTR
+299 
-307 DEHHAKEATVDLA
+307 KEAHSVLRHYDEA
-320 KAATALKLVAARGLL
+320 KMVTPELLKMQYATKFMSAGQGEVLRDQSQSVLK
-335 NPEQAA
+335 
-341 AFEHYTYALIK
+341 I
-352 TAEMRNEIATPEQL
+352 AELRNEINTPEQFKNSVNL
-366 HAFVNDS
+366 TTQAFAAS
-373 VQAYVSS
+373 G
-380 QGMVSPAD
+380 GMV
-388 VYEFMKPGGLAS
+388 KPEDYLEAIKTGGESTKNLDDKFFYFGLSHIIQQIGGDRTGTALAS
-400 KDIDTKELLFG
+400 LNAGWTGKQIKERSKD
-411 FSHIMQ
+411 
-417 EMGAERAGNALNSA
+417 AL
-431 RQNWVYAR
+431 Q
-439 TKEAYGDRML
+439 D
-449 ELGLTDKVTY
+449 LGLLSNATF
-459 SKSGHVKNF
+459 SKTGHVKDF
-468 DLKNVRKF
+468 TLKNQALYQ
-476 TSNPIE
+476 SNPFA
-482 YLLEDVVPQIEKI
+482 YLQQEILPAIHKKYPHASELQIRNILSSLVSNRKGQDLLLLMYREQANIEKQI
-495 KPKWAMDSNGKLD
+495 KAGGEAYNVDQLVGEGEKTPYGKEIALQAKKQTLYKNIGDKIMPMYMWGLEKLD
-508 MALAISKLFSNR
+508 NALTWLGKFIDNHPQLAKFFLL
-520 TASDLFATIY
+520 TAT
-530 TQRENI
+530 
-536 KRQMAAASHAQD
+536 
-548 MDTVI
+548 
-553 SEGQNS
+553 
-559 PAGQQLI
+559 
-566 LQAQKSDLYR
+566 
-576 QLGENIQPLYV
+576 
-587 ASLRKLNELL
+587 
-597 KGLNSFIEKH
+597 
-607 PRLAHYFIV
+607 
-616 AAAGISAMAVAGGA
+616 GISLAAVAGGA

-668 IRAFGKSIWWLV
+668 IRAFGRGILWLV
-680 KSPFAMLRTAGIGLL
+680 RSPFALLRNGAIAIGSTLA
-695 SIITALG
+695 ALG
-702 WPVALLIGALVAGA
+702 WPVTLLIGALIAGA

-890 VITGPASIM
+890 IITGPASIM
-899 SRSRTA
+899 SRSKTA

-951 QHHTQTYDYGA
+951 SHHTQTYDYGA

>member
-36 RTTRGELGKLE
+36 QSTKKNIRALDEQSGKIAGFRKNKQALTQLSGEMRAAQARIKALALAIKKGGKDTATLTKEQKKAIEAARKLKINHAELSATLQRERTALQQDGINTHKLASAQGELSRKTRQ
-47 NVAARVDAFKKNQQA
+47 ATQA
-62 LEKQRSMLAKT
+62 LEAQQKR
-73 TKANLKFALSMKQHG
+73 LK
-88 IALVR
+88 I
-93 TRDAI
+93 
-98 ASNDAE
+98 
-104 LKKLQT
+104 
-110 SGTATAGAINNLTVK
+110 SGEAQA
-125 QRILNQQLKDN
+125 RYQQVMS
-136 QRLWDNANA
+136 
-145 RRDKSIAV
+145 RR
-153 HQRREARIKKMTVA
+153 
-167 LKEQSEALKKDGVI
+167 
-181 TKYLSISEGNLSR
+181 N
-194 KIQKTTSALQRQ
+194 
-206 ERQLKT
+206 
-212 SGAALAKYQKMQSTR
+212 
-227 TSMLIGG
+227 SMLIGG
-234 GLTMAQGTAGLLAI
+234 GITMAKGTAGLYALN
-248 KPMLDAAATYNQHIE
+248 KPLDESKHYQQE
-263 RFRYQGAT
+263 VSQFRALGVGEDT
-271 DSQIQDAKAFTAQ
+271 IRDAKQFADSL
-284 NQITGNSQTDMIRLY
+284 NVIGNSVTDNMRTL
-299 TEAYTMTR
+299 
-307 DEHHAKEATVDLA
+307 KEAHSVLRHYDEA
-320 KAATALKLVAARGLL
+320 KIVTPELLKMQYATKFMAAGQGEALRDQSQSVLK
-335 NPEQAA
+335 
-341 AFEHYTYALIK
+341 I
-352 TAEMRNEIATPEQL
+352 AELRNEINTPEQFRNSVNL
-366 HAFVNDS
+366 TTQAFAAS
-373 VQAYVSS
+373 G
-380 QGMVSPAD
+380 GMV
-388 VYEFMKPGGLAS
+388 KPEDYLEAIKTGGESTKNLDDKFFYFGLSHIIQQLGGDRTGTSLAS
-400 KDIDTKELLFG
+400 LNAGWVGKQIKERSKD
-411 FSHIMQ
+411 
-417 EMGAERAGNALNSA
+417 AL
-431 RQNWVYAR
+431 Q
-439 TKEAYGDRML
+439 D
-449 ELGLTDKVTY
+449 LGLLSNATF
-459 SKSGHVKNF
+459 SKTGHVKDF
-468 DLKNVRKF
+468 TLKNQALYQ
-476 TSNPIE
+476 SNPFA
-482 YLLEDVVPQIEKI
+482 YLQQEILPAIHKKYPHANELQIRNILSSLVSNRKGQDLLLLMYREQANIEKQI
-495 KPKWAMDSNGKLD
+495 KAGGEAYNVDQLVGEGEKTPYGKEIALEAKKHTLYKNIGDKIMPMYVWGLEKLD
-508 MALAISKLFSNR
+508 NALTWLGTFIDNHPQLAKFFLL
-520 TASDLFATIY
+520 TAT
-530 TQRENI
+530 
-536 KRQMAAASHAQD
+536 
-548 MDTVI
+548 
-553 SEGQNS
+553 
-559 PAGQQLI
+559 
-566 LQAQKSDLYR
+566 
-576 QLGENIQPLYV
+576 
-587 ASLRKLNELL
+587 
-597 KGLNSFIEKH
+597 
-607 PRLAHYFIV
+607 
-616 AAAGISAMAVAGGA
+616 GISLAAVAGGA
-630 LTVAMAGLLGPLA
+630 LTVAMAGLPGPLA

-668 IRAFGKSIWWLV
+668 IRAFGRGIMWLIR
-680 KSPFAMLRTAGIGLL
+680 SPLTLLRGAFIGLG
-695 SIITALG
+695 SIVAALG
-702 WPVALLIGALVAGA
+702 WPVTLIIAALVAGA

-831 WVKEKIG
+831 WVKEKVG
-838 WNSNPDTTS
+838 WNSKPDTTS

-890 VITGPASIM
+890 IITGPASIT

-905 GLADLAMS
+905 GLANFALSLPALLA
-913 FPTLLMD
+913 D
-920 SIQTM
+920 SVQSM

-937 PHAVFAGADSPVGR
+937 PYAVFAGADSPPGR
-951 QHHTQTYDYGA
+951 QHHTQAYDYGA

>member
-36 RTTRGELGKLE
+36 QSTKKNIRALDEQSGKIAGFRKNKQALTQLSGEMRAAQARIKALALALKKGGKDTATLTKEQKKAIEAARKLKINHAELSATLQRERTALQQDGINTHKLASAQGELSRKTRQ
-47 NVAARVDAFKKNQQA
+47 ATQA
-62 LEKQRSMLAKT
+62 LEAQQKR
-73 TKANLKFALSMKQHG
+73 LK
-88 IALVR
+88 I
-93 TRDAI
+93 
-98 ASNDAE
+98 
-104 LKKLQT
+104 
-110 SGTATAGAINNLTVK
+110 SGEAQA
-125 QRILNQQLKDN
+125 RYQQVMS
-136 QRLWDNANA
+136 
-145 RRDKSIAV
+145 RR
-153 HQRREARIKKMTVA
+153 
-167 LKEQSEALKKDGVI
+167 
-181 TKYLSISEGNLSR
+181 N
-194 KIQKTTSALQRQ
+194 
-206 ERQLKT
+206 
-212 SGAALAKYQKMQSTR
+212 
-227 TSMLIGG
+227 SMLIGG
-234 GLTMAQGTAGLLAI
+234 GITMAKGTAGLYALN
-248 KPMLDAAATYNQHIE
+248 KPLDESKHYQQE
-263 RFRYQGAT
+263 VSQFRALGVGEDT
-271 DSQIQDAKAFTAQ
+271 IRDAKQFADSL
-284 NQITGNSQTDMIRLY
+284 NVIGNSVTDNMRTL
-299 TEAYTMTR
+299 
-307 DEHHAKEATVDLA
+307 KEAHSVLRHYDEA
-320 KAATALKLVAARGLL
+320 KIVTPELLKMQYATKFMAAGQGEALRDQSQSVLK
-335 NPEQAA
+335 
-341 AFEHYTYALIK
+341 I
-352 TAEMRNEIATPEQL
+352 AELRNEINTPEQFRNSVNL
-366 HAFVNDS
+366 TTQAFAAS
-373 VQAYVSS
+373 G
-380 QGMVSPAD
+380 GMV
-388 VYEFMKPGGLAS
+388 KPEDYLEAIKTGGESTKNLDDKFFYFGLSHIIQQLGGDRTGTSLAS
-400 KDIDTKELLFG
+400 LNAGWVGKQIKERSKD
-411 FSHIMQ
+411 
-417 EMGAERAGNALNSA
+417 AL
-431 RQNWVYAR
+431 Q
-439 TKEAYGDRML
+439 D
-449 ELGLTDKVTY
+449 LGLLSNATF
-459 SKSGHVKNF
+459 SKTGHVKDF
-468 DLKNVRKF
+468 TLKNQALYQSDPFAYLQQEILPAIHKKYPHANELQIRNILSSLVSNRKGQD
-476 TSNPIE
+476 
-482 YLLEDVVPQIEKI
+482 LLLLMYREQANIEKQI
-495 KPKWAMDSNGKLD
+495 KAGGEAYNVDQLVGEGEKTPYGKEIALQAKKQTLYKNIGDKIMPMYVWGLEKLD
-508 MALAISKLFSNR
+508 NALTWLGKFIDNHPQLAKFFLL
-520 TASDLFATIY
+520 TAT
-530 TQRENI
+530 
-536 KRQMAAASHAQD
+536 
-548 MDTVI
+548 
-553 SEGQNS
+553 
-559 PAGQQLI
+559 
-566 LQAQKSDLYR
+566 
-576 QLGENIQPLYV
+576 
-587 ASLRKLNELL
+587 
-597 KGLNSFIEKH
+597 
-607 PRLAHYFIV
+607 
-616 AAAGISAMAVAGGA
+616 GISLAAVAGGA

-680 KSPFAMLRTAGIGLL
+680 KSPLAMLRTAGIGLL

-773 TPVKSTSEELKAAEE
+773 TPVKSTSEELKTAEE

-831 WVKEKIG
+831 WVKEKVG
-838 WNSNPDTTS
+838 WNSNPDTTKNGQA
-847 TLPTMPV
+847 LTMP
-854 PGLLPS
+854 GMLPS
-860 PYAMPFGGFH
+860 SYAIPFGGYH

-890 VITGPASIM
+890 IITGPASIT
-899 SRSRTA
+899 SRRRTA
-905 GLADLAMS
+905 GLANFALSLPALLA
-913 FPTLLMD
+913 D
-920 SIQTM
+920 SVQSM

-937 PHAVFAGADSPVGR
+937 PYAIFAGADSPPGR
-951 QHHTQTYDYGA
+951 PHHTQAYDYGA

>member
-23 AAQNSNRKLAQAI
+23 AAQSSNRKLAQAI
-36 RTTRGELGKLE
+36 QSTRKEIRALDSQSGRVAGFRKNKQALTELSGKMREAQSRVKELAAAIKRGGSDTATLTREQKKAIEAARKLKVKHAELSVTLQRERSELAQSGINTRKLASAQGEL
-47 NVAARVDAFKKNQQA
+47 KNKTRQATQA
-62 LEKQRSMLAKT
+62 LEAQQKRLKISGEAQARYQRAMSKR
-73 TKANLKFALSMKQHG
+73 N
-88 IALVR
+88 
-93 TRDAI
+93 
-98 ASNDAE
+98 
-104 LKKLQT
+104 
-110 SGTATAGAINNLTVK
+110 
-125 QRILNQQLKDN
+125 
-136 QRLWDNANA
+136 
-145 RRDKSIAV
+145 
-153 HQRREARIKKMTVA
+153 
-167 LKEQSEALKKDGVI
+167 
-181 TKYLSISEGNLSR
+181 
-194 KIQKTTSALQRQ
+194 
-206 ERQLKT
+206 
-212 SGAALAKYQKMQSTR
+212 
-227 TSMLIGG
+227 SMLIGG
-234 GLTMAQGTAGLLAI
+234 GISMAKGTAGLYALN
-248 KPMLDAAATYNQHIE
+248 KPLDESKHYQQE
-263 RFRYQGAT
+263 VSQFRALGVDDKTIRDAQQFS
-271 DSQIQDAKAFTAQ
+271 DSLNVI
-284 NQITGNSQTDMIRLY
+284 GNSVTDNMRTL
-299 TEAYTMTR
+299 
-307 DEHHAKEATVDLA
+307 KEAHSVLRHYDEA
-320 KAATALKLVAARGLL
+320 KMVTPELLKMQYATKFMTAGQGEVLRDQSQAVLK
-335 NPEQAA
+335 
-341 AFEHYTYALIK
+341 I
-352 TAEMRNEIATPEQL
+352 AELRNEINTPEQFKNSVNL
-366 HAFVNDS
+366 TTQAFAAS
-373 VQAYVSS
+373 
-380 QGMVSPAD
+380 
-388 VYEFMKPGGLAS
+388 GGLVKPEDYLEAIKTGGES
-400 KDIDTKELLFG
+400 TKNLDDKFFYFG
-411 FSHIMQ
+411 LSHIIQ
-417 EMGAERAGNALNSA
+417 QLG
-431 RQNWVYAR
+431 
-439 TKEAYGDRML
+439 GDRTGTALASLYKGWQGKRMSEKAMG
-449 ELGLTDKVTY
+449 ELDSIGLAKNVTY
-459 SKSGHVKNF
+459 SKAGLVKDFTLVNQELYQRNPF
-468 DLKNVRKF
+468 EYLQKEVLPRIKKKYPHATEQQIRNILYAM
-476 TSNPIE
+476 TSNSKGAD
-482 YLLEDVVPQIEKI
+482 LLLLMYREQANIEKQI
-495 KPKWAMDSNGKLD
+495 KAGGEAYNIDQLVGEGEKTPYGKEIALQAKKQTLYKNIGDKIMPMYVWGLEKLD
-508 MALAISKLFSNR
+508 NAITWLGKFIDNHPQLAKFFLL
-520 TASDLFATIY
+520 TAT
-530 TQRENI
+530 
-536 KRQMAAASHAQD
+536 
-548 MDTVI
+548 
-553 SEGQNS
+553 
-559 PAGQQLI
+559 
-566 LQAQKSDLYR
+566 
-576 QLGENIQPLYV
+576 
-587 ASLRKLNELL
+587 
-597 KGLNSFIEKH
+597 
-607 PRLAHYFIV
+607 
-616 AAAGISAMAVAGGA
+616 GISLAAVAGGA

-658 ALGSMLKKLN
+658 ALGNMLKKLN

-680 KSPFAMLRTAGIGLL
+680 RSPFAMLRTAGIGLL

-847 TLPTMPV
+847 PLPTMPV

-890 VITGPASIM
+890 IITGPASIT

-905 GLADLAMS
+905 GLANFAMS
-913 FPTLLMD
+913 LPALLAD
-920 SIQTM
+920 SVQSM

-951 QHHTQTYDYGA
+951 SHHTQTYDYGA

-967 IHIHAAPTQNAQDI
+967 IHIHATPTQNAQDI

>member
-11 LGAVNKMTAPMK
+11 LGAVNKMTSPMK

-36 RTTRGELGKLE
+36 QSTRKEIRALDGQSGRVAGFRKNKQALTALSGKMREAQSRVKELAAAIKRGGSDTATLTREQKKAIEAARKLKVKHAELSVTLQRERSELAQSGINTRKLASAQGEL
-47 NVAARVDAFKKNQQA
+47 KNKTRQATQA
-62 LEKQRSMLAKT
+62 LEAQQKR
-73 TKANLKFALSMKQHG
+73 LK
-88 IALVR
+88 I
-93 TRDAI
+93 
-98 ASNDAE
+98 
-104 LKKLQT
+104 
-110 SGTATAGAINNLTVK
+110 SGEA
-125 QRILNQQLKDN
+125 Q
-136 QRLWDNANA
+136 A
-145 RRDKSIAV
+145 RY
-153 HQRREARIKKMTVA
+153 
-167 LKEQSEALKKDGVI
+167 QSAMSKR
-181 TKYLSISEGNLSR
+181 N
-194 KIQKTTSALQRQ
+194 
-206 ERQLKT
+206 
-212 SGAALAKYQKMQSTR
+212 
-227 TSMLIGG
+227 SMLIGG
-234 GLTMAQGTAGLLAI
+234 GITMAKGTAGLYALN
-248 KPMLDAAATYNQHIE
+248 KPLDESKHYQQE
-263 RFRYQGAT
+263 VSQFRALGVDDKTIRDAQQFS
-271 DSQIQDAKAFTAQ
+271 DSLNVI
-284 NQITGNSQTDMIRLY
+284 GNSVTDNMRTL
-299 TEAYTMTR
+299 
-307 DEHHAKEATVDLA
+307 KEAHSVLRHYDEA
-320 KAATALKLVAARGLL
+320 KMVTPELLKMQYATKFMSAGQGEVLRDQSQAVLK
-335 NPEQAA
+335 
-341 AFEHYTYALIK
+341 I
-352 TAEMRNEIATPEQL
+352 AELRNEINTPEQFKNSVNL
-366 HAFVNDS
+366 TTQAFAAS
-373 VQAYVSS
+373 G
-380 QGMVSPAD
+380 GMV
-388 VYEFMKPGGLAS
+388 KPEDYLEAIKTGGESTKNLDDKFFYFGLSHIIQQIGGDRTGTALAS
-400 KDIDTKELLFG
+400 LNAGWTGKQIKERSKD
-411 FSHIMQ
+411 
-417 EMGAERAGNALNSA
+417 AL
-431 RQNWVYAR
+431 Q
-439 TKEAYGDRML
+439 D
-449 ELGLTDKVTY
+449 LGLLSNATF
-459 SKSGHVKNF
+459 SKTGHVKDF
-468 DLKNVRKF
+468 TLKNQALYQ
-476 TSNPIE
+476 SNPFA
-482 YLLEDVVPQIEKI
+482 YLQQEILPAIHKKYPHASELQIRNILSSLVSNRKGQDLLLLMYREQANMEKQIKAGGEAYNVDQLVGEGEKTPYGKEIALQAKKQTLYKNIGDKIMPMYVWGLE
-495 KPKWAMDSNGKLD
+495 KLD
-508 MALAISKLFSNR
+508 NALTWLGKFIDNHPQLAKFFLL
-520 TASDLFATIY
+520 TAT
-530 TQRENI
+530 
-536 KRQMAAASHAQD
+536 
-548 MDTVI
+548 
-553 SEGQNS
+553 
-559 PAGQQLI
+559 
-566 LQAQKSDLYR
+566 
-576 QLGENIQPLYV
+576 
-587 ASLRKLNELL
+587 
-597 KGLNSFIEKH
+597 
-607 PRLAHYFIV
+607 
-616 AAAGISAMAVAGGA
+616 GISLAAVAGGA

-702 WPVALLIGALVAGA
+702 WPIALLIGALIAGA

-890 VITGPASIM
+890 IITGPASIT

-905 GLADLAMS
+905 GLANFAMS
-913 FPTLLMD
+913 LPALLAD

-951 QHHTQTYDYGA
+951 SHHTQTYDYGA

>member
-23 AAQNSNRKLAQAI
+23 AAQNSNRKLAKAVQATRKEVRALNDQSGRIAGFRKNRQALAELDREMHEARARVKALSAAI
-36 RTTRGELGKLE
+36 RQGSGDTATLTRQQKAAINTARKLKASHADLSATLRRE
-47 NVAARVDAFKKNQQA
+47 REALQQNGIDTRKLAAAQASLKEKTQQA
-62 LEKQRSMLAKT
+62 THALEAQQKRLR
-73 TKANLKFALSMKQHG
+73 
-88 IALVR
+88 I
-93 TRDAI
+93 
-98 ASNDAE
+98 
-104 LKKLQT
+104 
-110 SGTATAGAINNLTVK
+110 SGEA
-125 QRILNQQLKDN
+125 Q
-136 QRLWDNANA
+136 A
-145 RRDKSIAV
+145 R
-153 HQRREARIKKMTVA
+153 
-167 LKEQSEALKKDGVI
+167 
-181 TKYLSISEGNLSR
+181 
-194 KIQKTTSALQRQ
+194 
-206 ERQLKT
+206 
-212 SGAALAKYQKMQSTR
+212 YQKVMSQR
-227 TSMLIGG
+227 NSMLIGG
-234 GLTMAQGTAGLLAI
+234 GFTMAQGTAGLLAM
-248 KPMLDAAATYNQHIE
+248 KPMLDAAATYSQHIE

-271 DSQIQDAKAFTAQ
+271 DSQIQDAKAFTTR
-284 NQITGNSQTDMIRLY
+284 NQITGNSQTDMMRLY

-320 KAATALKLVAARGLL
+320 KAATALKLVAAKGLL

-352 TAEMRNEIATPEQL
+352 TAEMRNEIASPEKL

-388 VYEFMKPGGLAS
+388 VYEFMKPGGLAA

-495 KPKWAMDSNGKLD
+495 KPKWAMDSNGNLD

-520 TASDLFATIY
+520 TASDLFTTIY

-536 KRQMAAASHAQD
+536 KRQMAAASHAQS

-553 SEGQNS
+553 SEGQNG

-566 LQAQKSDLYR
+566 LEARKSDLYR
-576 QLGENIQPLYV
+576 QLGDNIQPLYV
-587 ASLRKLNELL
+587 AGLSKLNDLL
-597 KGLNSFIEKH
+597 KGLNGFIEKH
-607 PRLAHYFIV
+607 PKLAHYFIV

-643 VARYGFSALTGREMP
+643 VARYGFSALTGKEMP
-658 ALGSMLKKLN
+658 A
-668 IRAFGKSIWWLV
+668 AGKAIKWLV
-680 KSPFAMLRTAGIGLL
+680 RSPIALLRGAFMGVA
-695 SIITALG
+695 SAAAALG
-702 WPVALLIGALVAGA
+702 LPVTLVIGALVAGA
-716 FLVWKYW
+716 FMVWKYW

-728 WFSGFLDELKPA
+728 WFGGFLDELKPV
-740 WEAIKDL
+740 WEAVKDL
-747 FAPLAP
+747 FAPLVP
-753 VFEWIGD
+753 MFTWIGD

-768 VKDFI
+768 IEDFL
-773 TPVKSTSEELKAAEE
+773 TPVKSTKEELNNAAE
-788 SGRKFGKAISDGI
+788 SGRTFGKVVAEGLLEVIDTAKNLFGWIGKVSDGLAGI
-801 ITAIDKIK
+801 AGWAWNGIK
-809 ELWGWLV
+809 ETF
-816 DIKNNVLN
+816 
-824 IGDNAIS
+824 S
-831 WVKEKIG
+831 
-838 WNSNPDTTS
+838 NSNASPIS
-847 TLPTMPV
+847 
-854 PGLLPS
+854 PS
-860 PYAMPFGGFH
+860 GIPFGGTF
-870 DAGGTLA
+870 DTGGTLS

-890 VITGPASIM
+890 IITGPASIA

-905 GLADLAMS
+905 ELANLAMS
-913 FPTLLMD
+913 LPGMMTGI
-920 SIQTM
+920 IQGM
-925 FPLQSPETLPLH
+925 LPIQSPETLPLH
-937 PHAVFAGADSPVGR
+937 PHAVFAGSQSPAGR
-951 QHHTQTYDYGA
+951 PQHTESH
-962 ISQPV
+962 SVLLQPE
-967 IHIHAAPTQNAQDI
+967 IHIHAAPTQSPQEI
-981 ADMVM
+981 AEMVM
-986 RAIKKEQRREEI
+986 RALRKERRREES
-998 RRRSAYRDRR
+998 RRRSTYRDRS

>member
-36 RTTRGELGKLE
+36 QSTKKNIRALDEQSGKIAGFRKNKQALTQLSGEMRAAQARIKALALAIKKGGKDTATLTKEQKKAIEAARKLKINHAELSATLQRERTALQQDGINTHKLASAQGELSRKTRQ
-47 NVAARVDAFKKNQQA
+47 ATQA
-62 LEKQRSMLAKT
+62 LEAQQKR
-73 TKANLKFALSMKQHG
+73 LK
-88 IALVR
+88 I
-93 TRDAI
+93 
-98 ASNDAE
+98 
-104 LKKLQT
+104 
-110 SGTATAGAINNLTVK
+110 SGEAQA
-125 QRILNQQLKDN
+125 RYQQ
-136 QRLWDNANA
+136 
-145 RRDKSIAV
+145 V
-153 HQRREARIKKMTVA
+153 M
-167 LKEQSEALKKDGVI
+167 
-181 TKYLSISEGNLSR
+181 SR
-194 KIQKTTSALQRQ
+194 HN
-206 ERQLKT
+206 
-212 SGAALAKYQKMQSTR
+212 
-227 TSMLIGG
+227 SMLIGG
-234 GLTMAQGTAGLLAI
+234 GITMAKGTAGLYALN
-248 KPMLDAAATYNQHIE
+248 KPLDESKHYQQE
-263 RFRYQGAT
+263 VSQFRALGVGEDT
-271 DSQIQDAKAFTAQ
+271 IRDAKQFADSL
-284 NQITGNSQTDMIRLY
+284 NVIGNSVTDNMRTL
-299 TEAYTMTR
+299 
-307 DEHHAKEATVDLA
+307 KEAHSVLRHYDEA
-320 KAATALKLVAARGLL
+320 KIVTPELLKMQYATKFMAAGQGEALRDQSQSVLK
-335 NPEQAA
+335 
-341 AFEHYTYALIK
+341 I
-352 TAEMRNEIATPEQL
+352 AELRNEINTPEQFRNSVNL
-366 HAFVNDS
+366 TTQAFAAS
-373 VQAYVSS
+373 G
-380 QGMVSPAD
+380 GMV
-388 VYEFMKPGGLAS
+388 KPEDYLEAIKTGGESTKNLDDKFFYFGLSHIIQQLGGDRTGTSLAS
-400 KDIDTKELLFG
+400 LNAGWVGKQIKERSKD
-411 FSHIMQ
+411 
-417 EMGAERAGNALNSA
+417 AL
-431 RQNWVYAR
+431 Q
-439 TKEAYGDRML
+439 D
-449 ELGLTDKVTY
+449 LGLLSNATF
-459 SKSGHVKNF
+459 SKTGHVKDF
-468 DLKNVRKF
+468 TLKNQALYQSDPFAYLQQEILPAIHKKYPHANELQIRNILSSLVSNRKGQD
-476 TSNPIE
+476 
-482 YLLEDVVPQIEKI
+482 LLLLMYREQANIEKQI
-495 KPKWAMDSNGKLD
+495 KAGGEAYNVDQLVGEGEKTPYGKEIALQAKKQTLYKNIGDKIMPMYVWGLEKLD
-508 MALAISKLFSNR
+508 NALTWLGKFIDNHPQLAKFFLL
-520 TASDLFATIY
+520 TAT
-530 TQRENI
+530 
-536 KRQMAAASHAQD
+536 
-548 MDTVI
+548 
-553 SEGQNS
+553 
-559 PAGQQLI
+559 
-566 LQAQKSDLYR
+566 
-576 QLGENIQPLYV
+576 
-587 ASLRKLNELL
+587 
-597 KGLNSFIEKH
+597 
-607 PRLAHYFIV
+607 
-616 AAAGISAMAVAGGA
+616 GISLAAVAGGA

-680 KSPFAMLRTAGIGLL
+680 KSPLAMLRTAGIGLL

-838 WNSNPDTTS
+838 WNNNPDTTS

-890 VITGPASIM
+890 IITGPASIM
-899 SRSRTA
+899 SRSKTA

-951 QHHTQTYDYGA
+951 SHHTQTYDYGA

>member
-36 RTTRGELGKLE
+36 QSTRKEIRALDGQSGRVAGFRKNKQALTELSGKMREAQSRVKELAAAIKRGGSDTATLTREQKKAIEAARKLKVKHAELSATLQRERNELAQSGINTRKLASAQGEL
-47 NVAARVDAFKKNQQA
+47 KNKTRQATQA
-62 LEKQRSMLAKT
+62 LEAQQKR
-73 TKANLKFALSMKQHG
+73 LKISGEAQ
-88 IALVR
+88 AR
-93 TRDAI
+93 YQNAI
-98 ASNDAE
+98 SKRN
-104 LKKLQT
+104 
-110 SGTATAGAINNLTVK
+110 
-125 QRILNQQLKDN
+125 
-136 QRLWDNANA
+136 
-145 RRDKSIAV
+145 
-153 HQRREARIKKMTVA
+153 
-167 LKEQSEALKKDGVI
+167 
-181 TKYLSISEGNLSR
+181 
-194 KIQKTTSALQRQ
+194 
-206 ERQLKT
+206 
-212 SGAALAKYQKMQSTR
+212 
-227 TSMLIGG
+227 SMLIGG
-234 GLTMAQGTAGLLAI
+234 GISMAKGTAGLYALN
-248 KPMLDAAATYNQHIE
+248 KPLDESKHYQQE
-263 RFRYQGAT
+263 VSQFRALGVGEDT
-271 DSQIQDAKAFTAQ
+271 IRDAKQFADSL
-284 NQITGNSQTDMIRLY
+284 NVIGNSVTDNMRTL
-299 TEAYTMTR
+299 
-307 DEHHAKEATVDLA
+307 KEAHSVLRHYDEA
-320 KAATALKLVAARGLL
+320 KMVTPELLKMQYATKFMTAGQGEVLRDQSQAVLK
-335 NPEQAA
+335 
-341 AFEHYTYALIK
+341 I
-352 TAEMRNEIATPEQL
+352 AELRNEINTPEQFKNSVNL
-366 HAFVNDS
+366 TTQAFAAS
-373 VQAYVSS
+373 
-380 QGMVSPAD
+380 
-388 VYEFMKPGGLAS
+388 GGLVKPEDYLEAIKTGGES
-400 KDIDTKELLFG
+400 TKNLDDKFFYFG
-411 FSHIMQ
+411 LSHIIQ
-417 EMGAERAGNALNSA
+417 QLG
-431 RQNWVYAR
+431 
-439 TKEAYGDRML
+439 GDRTGTALASLYKGWQGKRMSEKAMG
-449 ELGLTDKVTY
+449 ELDSIGLAKNVTY
-459 SKSGHVKNF
+459 SKAGLVKDFTLVNQELYQRNPF
-468 DLKNVRKF
+468 EYLQKEVLPRIKKKYPHATERQIRDILYAM
-476 TSNPIE
+476 TSNSKGAD
-482 YLLEDVVPQIEKI
+482 LLLLMYREQANIEKQI
-495 KPKWAMDSNGKLD
+495 KAGGEAYNIDQLVGEGEKTPYGKEIALQAKKQTLYKNIGDKIMPMYVWGLEKLD
-508 MALAISKLFSNR
+508 NALTWLGKFIDNHPQLAKFFLL
-520 TASDLFATIY
+520 TAT
-530 TQRENI
+530 
-536 KRQMAAASHAQD
+536 
-548 MDTVI
+548 
-553 SEGQNS
+553 
-559 PAGQQLI
+559 
-566 LQAQKSDLYR
+566 
-576 QLGENIQPLYV
+576 
-587 ASLRKLNELL
+587 
-597 KGLNSFIEKH
+597 
-607 PRLAHYFIV
+607 
-616 AAAGISAMAVAGGA
+616 GISLAAVAGGA

-658 ALGSMLKKLN
+658 ALGRGIL
-668 IRAFGKSIWWLV
+668 WLV
-680 KSPFAMLRTAGIGLL
+680 RSPFAMLRNAAIAIGSTLA
-695 SIITALG
+695 ALG
-702 WPVALLIGALVAGA
+702 WPITLLIGALVAGA

-728 WFSGFLDELKPA
+728 WFGGFLEELKPA

-847 TLPTMPV
+847 TLPTMPA

-913 FPTLLMD
+913 FPALLMD

-951 QHHTQTYDYGA
+951 SHHTQTYDYGA

-986 RAIKKEQRREEI
+986 RALKKEQRRAAV
-998 RRRSAYRDRR
+998 RSRSTYRDRR

>member
-36 RTTRGELGKLE
+36 QSTKKSIRALDEQSGKIAGFRKNKQALTQLSGEMRAAQARIKALALAIKKGGKDTASLTKEQKKAIEAARKLKINHAELSATLQRERTALQQDGINTHKLASAQGELSRKTRQ
-47 NVAARVDAFKKNQQA
+47 ATQA
-62 LEKQRSMLAKT
+62 LEAQQKR
-73 TKANLKFALSMKQHG
+73 LK
-88 IALVR
+88 I
-93 TRDAI
+93 
-98 ASNDAE
+98 
-104 LKKLQT
+104 
-110 SGTATAGAINNLTVK
+110 SGEAQA
-125 QRILNQQLKDN
+125 RYQQVMS
-136 QRLWDNANA
+136 
-145 RRDKSIAV
+145 RR
-153 HQRREARIKKMTVA
+153 
-167 LKEQSEALKKDGVI
+167 
-181 TKYLSISEGNLSR
+181 N
-194 KIQKTTSALQRQ
+194 
-206 ERQLKT
+206 
-212 SGAALAKYQKMQSTR
+212 
-227 TSMLIGG
+227 SMLIGG
-234 GLTMAQGTAGLLAI
+234 GITMAKGTAGLYALN
-248 KPMLDAAATYNQHIE
+248 KPLDESKHYQQE
-263 RFRYQGAT
+263 VSQFRALGVGEDT
-271 DSQIQDAKAFTAQ
+271 IRDAKQFADSL
-284 NQITGNSQTDMIRLY
+284 NVIGNSVTDNMRTL
-299 TEAYTMTR
+299 
-307 DEHHAKEATVDLA
+307 KEAHSVLRHYDEARIVTPELLKMQYA
-320 KAATALKLVAARGLL
+320 TKFMAAGQGEVLRDQSQSVLK
-335 NPEQAA
+335 
-341 AFEHYTYALIK
+341 I
-352 TAEMRNEIATPEQL
+352 AELRNEINTPEQFRNSVNL
-366 HAFVNDS
+366 TTQAFAAS
-373 VQAYVSS
+373 G
-380 QGMVSPAD
+380 GMV
-388 VYEFMKPGGLAS
+388 KPEDYLEAIKTGGESTKNLDDKFFYFGLSHIIQQLGGDRTGTSLAS
-400 KDIDTKELLFG
+400 LNAGWVGKQIKERSKD
-411 FSHIMQ
+411 
-417 EMGAERAGNALNSA
+417 AL
-431 RQNWVYAR
+431 Q
-439 TKEAYGDRML
+439 D
-449 ELGLTDKVTY
+449 LGLLSNATF
-459 SKSGHVKNF
+459 SKTGHVKDF
-468 DLKNVRKF
+468 TLKNQALYQ
-476 TSNPIE
+476 SNPFA
-482 YLLEDVVPQIEKI
+482 YLQQEILPAIHKKYPHANELQIRNILSSLVSNRKGQDLLLLMYREQANIEKQI
-495 KPKWAMDSNGKLD
+495 KAGGEAYNVDQLVGEGEKTPYGKEIALEAKKHTLYKNIGDKIMPMYVWGLEKLD
-508 MALAISKLFSNR
+508 NALTWLGKFIDNHPQLAKFFLL
-520 TASDLFATIY
+520 TAT
-530 TQRENI
+530 
-536 KRQMAAASHAQD
+536 
-548 MDTVI
+548 
-553 SEGQNS
+553 
-559 PAGQQLI
+559 
-566 LQAQKSDLYR
+566 
-576 QLGENIQPLYV
+576 
-587 ASLRKLNELL
+587 
-597 KGLNSFIEKH
+597 
-607 PRLAHYFIV
+607 
-616 AAAGISAMAVAGGA
+616 GISLAAVAGGA

-773 TPVKSTSEELKAAEE
+773 TPVKSTNEELKAAEE

-831 WVKEKIG
+831 WVKEKVG
-838 WNSNPDTTS
+838 WNSKPDTTS

-890 VITGPASIM
+890 IITGPASIT

-905 GLADLAMS
+905 GLANFALSLPALLA
-913 FPTLLMD
+913 D
-920 SIQTM
+920 SVQAM

-937 PHAVFAGADSPVGR
+937 PYAVFAGADSPSGR
-951 QHHTQTYDYGA
+951 QHHTQAYDYGA

>member
-36 RTTRGELGKLE
+36 QSTKKNIRALDEQSGKIAGFRKNKQALTQLSGEMRAAQARIKALAIAIKKGGKDTAALTKEQKKAIEAARKLKINHAELSATLQRERTALQQDGINTHKLASAQGELSRKTRQ
-47 NVAARVDAFKKNQQA
+47 ATQA
-62 LEKQRSMLAKT
+62 LETQQKR
-73 TKANLKFALSMKQHG
+73 LK
-88 IALVR
+88 I
-93 TRDAI
+93 
-98 ASNDAE
+98 
-104 LKKLQT
+104 
-110 SGTATAGAINNLTVK
+110 SGEAQA
-125 QRILNQQLKDN
+125 RYQQVMS
-136 QRLWDNANA
+136 
-145 RRDKSIAV
+145 RR
-153 HQRREARIKKMTVA
+153 
-167 LKEQSEALKKDGVI
+167 
-181 TKYLSISEGNLSR
+181 N
-194 KIQKTTSALQRQ
+194 
-206 ERQLKT
+206 
-212 SGAALAKYQKMQSTR
+212 
-227 TSMLIGG
+227 SMLIGG
-234 GLTMAQGTAGLLAI
+234 GITMAQGTAGLLAM

-271 DSQIQDAKAFTAQ
+271 DSQIQDAKTFTAN
-284 NQITGNSQTDMIRLY
+284 NQITGNSQTDMMRLY
-299 TEAYTMTR
+299 TEAWTMTR

-388 VYEFMKPGGLAS
+388 VYEFMKPGGLAA

-668 IRAFGKSIWWLV
+668 IRAFGRGIMWLV
-680 KSPFAMLRTAGIGLL
+680 RSPLTLLRSAFIGLG
-695 SIITALG
+695 SIVAALG

-773 TPVKSTSEELKAAEE
+773 TPVKSTNEELKAAEE

-831 WVKEKIG
+831 WVKEKVG
-838 WNSNPDTTS
+838 WNSKPDTTS

-890 VITGPASIM
+890 IITGPASIT

-905 GLADLAMS
+905 GLANFALSLPALLA
-913 FPTLLMD
+913 D
-920 SIQTM
+920 SVQSM

-937 PHAVFAGADSPVGR
+937 PYAVFAGADSPPGR
-951 QHHTQTYDYGA
+951 QHHTQAYDYGA

-967 IHIHAAPTQNAQDI
+967 IHIHASPTQNAQDI

>member
-36 RTTRGELGKLE
+36 QSTKKNIRALDEQSGKIAGFRKNKQALTQLSGEMRAAQARIKALALALKKGGKDTATLTKEQKKAIEAARKLKINHAELSATLQRERTALQQDGINTHKLASAQGELSRKTRQ
-47 NVAARVDAFKKNQQA
+47 ATQA
-62 LEKQRSMLAKT
+62 LEAQQKR
-73 TKANLKFALSMKQHG
+73 LK
-88 IALVR
+88 I
-93 TRDAI
+93 
-98 ASNDAE
+98 
-104 LKKLQT
+104 
-110 SGTATAGAINNLTVK
+110 SGEAQA
-125 QRILNQQLKDN
+125 RYQQVMS
-136 QRLWDNANA
+136 
-145 RRDKSIAV
+145 RR
-153 HQRREARIKKMTVA
+153 
-167 LKEQSEALKKDGVI
+167 
-181 TKYLSISEGNLSR
+181 N
-194 KIQKTTSALQRQ
+194 
-206 ERQLKT
+206 
-212 SGAALAKYQKMQSTR
+212 
-227 TSMLIGG
+227 SMLIGG
-234 GLTMAQGTAGLLAI
+234 GITMAKGTAGLYALN
-248 KPMLDAAATYNQHIE
+248 KPLDESKHYQQE
-263 RFRYQGAT
+263 VSQFRALGVGEDT
-271 DSQIQDAKAFTAQ
+271 IRDAKQFADSL
-284 NQITGNSQTDMIRLY
+284 NVIGNSVTDNMRTL
-299 TEAYTMTR
+299 
-307 DEHHAKEATVDLA
+307 KEAHSVLRHYDEA
-320 KAATALKLVAARGLL
+320 KIVTPELLKMQYATKFMAAGQGEALRDQSQSVLK
-335 NPEQAA
+335 
-341 AFEHYTYALIK
+341 I
-352 TAEMRNEIATPEQL
+352 AELRNEINTPEQFRNSVNL
-366 HAFVNDS
+366 TTQAFAAS
-373 VQAYVSS
+373 G
-380 QGMVSPAD
+380 GMV
-388 VYEFMKPGGLAS
+388 KPEDYLEAIKTGGESTKNLDDKFFYFGLSHIIQQLGGDRTGTSLAS
-400 KDIDTKELLFG
+400 LNAGWVGKQIKERSKD
-411 FSHIMQ
+411 
-417 EMGAERAGNALNSA
+417 AL
-431 RQNWVYAR
+431 Q
-439 TKEAYGDRML
+439 D
-449 ELGLTDKVTY
+449 LGLLSNATF
-459 SKSGHVKNF
+459 SKTGHVKDF
-468 DLKNVRKF
+468 TLKNQALYQSDPFAYLQQEILPAIHKKYPHANELQIRNILSSLVSNRKGQD
-476 TSNPIE
+476 
-482 YLLEDVVPQIEKI
+482 LLLLMYREQANIEKQI
-495 KPKWAMDSNGKLD
+495 KAGGEAYNVDQLVGEGEKTPYGKEIALQAKKQTLYKNIGDKIMPMYVWGLEKLD
-508 MALAISKLFSNR
+508 NALTWLGKFIDNHPQLAKFFLL
-520 TASDLFATIY
+520 TAT
-530 TQRENI
+530 
-536 KRQMAAASHAQD
+536 
-548 MDTVI
+548 
-553 SEGQNS
+553 
-559 PAGQQLI
+559 
-566 LQAQKSDLYR
+566 
-576 QLGENIQPLYV
+576 
-587 ASLRKLNELL
+587 
-597 KGLNSFIEKH
+597 
-607 PRLAHYFIV
+607 
-616 AAAGISAMAVAGGA
+616 GISLAAVAGGA

-680 KSPFAMLRTAGIGLL
+680 KSPLAMLRTAGIGLL

-773 TPVKSTSEELKAAEE
+773 TPVKSTSEELKTAEE

-831 WVKEKIG
+831 WVKEKVG
-838 WNSNPDTTS
+838 WNSNPDTTKNGQA
-847 TLPTMPV
+847 LTMP
-854 PGLLPS
+854 GMLPS
-860 PYAMPFGGFH
+860 PYAIPFGGYH

-890 VITGPASIM
+890 IITGPASIT
-899 SRSRTA
+899 SRRRTA
-905 GLADLAMS
+905 GLANFALSLPALLA
-913 FPTLLMD
+913 D
-920 SIQTM
+920 SVQSM

-937 PHAVFAGADSPVGR
+937 PYAIFAGADSPPGR
-951 QHHTQTYDYGA
+951 PHHTQAYDYGA

>member
-23 AAQNSNRKLAQAI
+23 AAQNSNRKLAKAVQATRKEVRALNDQSGRIAGFRKNRQALAELDREMHEARARVKALSAAI
-36 RTTRGELGKLE
+36 RQGSGDTATLTRQQKAAI
-47 NVAARVDAFKKNQQA
+47 NAARKLKASHADLSATLRREREALQQDGIDTRKLAAAQASLKEKTQQA
-62 LEKQRSMLAKT
+62 THALEAQQKRLR
-73 TKANLKFALSMKQHG
+73 
-88 IALVR
+88 I
-93 TRDAI
+93 
-98 ASNDAE
+98 
-104 LKKLQT
+104 
-110 SGTATAGAINNLTVK
+110 SGEA
-125 QRILNQQLKDN
+125 Q
-136 QRLWDNANA
+136 A
-145 RRDKSIAV
+145 R
-153 HQRREARIKKMTVA
+153 
-167 LKEQSEALKKDGVI
+167 
-181 TKYLSISEGNLSR
+181 
-194 KIQKTTSALQRQ
+194 
-206 ERQLKT
+206 
-212 SGAALAKYQKMQSTR
+212 YQKVISQR
-227 TSMLIGG
+227 NSMLIGG
-234 GLTMAQGTAGLLAI
+234 GITMAQGTAGLLAM

-271 DSQIQDAKAFTAQ
+271 DSQIQDAKAFTAR
-284 NQITGNSQTDMIRLY
+284 NQITGNSQTDMMRLY

-320 KAATALKLVAARGLL
+320 KAATALKLVAAKGLL

-352 TAEMRNEIATPEQL
+352 TAEMRNEIASPEKL

-388 VYEFMKPGGLAS
+388 VYEFMKPGGLAA

-495 KPKWAMDSNGKLD
+495 KPKWAMDSNGNLD

-520 TASDLFATIY
+520 TASDLFTTIY

-536 KRQMAAASHAQD
+536 KRQMAAASHAQS

-553 SEGQNS
+553 SEGQNG

-566 LQAQKSDLYR
+566 LEARKSDLYR
-576 QLGENIQPLYV
+576 QLGDNIQPLYV
-587 ASLRKLNELL
+587 AGLSKLNDLL
-597 KGLNSFIEKH
+597 KGLNGFIEKH
-607 PRLAHYFIV
+607 PKLAHYFIV

-668 IRAFGKSIWWLV
+668 IRAFGQSIMWLIR
-680 KSPFAMLRTAGIGLL
+680 SPLTLLRGAFIGLS
-695 SIITALG
+695 SIVAALG
-702 WPVALLIGALVAGA
+702 WPVTLVIGALVAGA
-716 FLVWKYW
+716 FMVWKNW

-728 WFSGFLDELKPA
+728 WFGGFLDELKPA
-740 WEAIKDL
+740 WEAVKNL
-747 FAPLAP
+747 FAPLTP
-753 VFEWIGD
+753 MFEKIGD

-768 VKDFI
+768 VEDFLTPTKI
-773 TPVKSTSEELKAAEE
+773 TRDELNAAAE
-788 SGRKFGKAISDGI
+788 SGRNFGKAISDGI

-816 DIKNNVLN
+816 DIKNDVLN
-824 IGDNAIS
+824 LGGNAVS

-838 WNSNPDTTS
+838 WNSNTDATS

-870 DAGGTLA
+870 DTGGTLA
-877 AGRWGI
+877 AGHWGI

-890 VITGPASIM
+890 IITGPASIA

-905 GLADLAMS
+905 ELANLAMS
-913 FPTLLMD
+913 LPGMMTGI
-920 SIQTM
+920 IQGM
-925 FPLQSPETLPLH
+925 LPIQSPETLPLH
-937 PHAVFAGADSPVGR
+937 PHAVFAGSQSPAGR
-951 QHHTQTYDYGA
+951 PQHTESH
-962 ISQPV
+962 SVLLQPE
-967 IHIHAAPTQNAQDI
+967 IHIHAAPTQSPQEI
-981 ADMVM
+981 AEMVM
-986 RAIKKEQRREEI
+986 RALRKERRREES
-998 RRRSAYRDRR
+998 RRRSTYRDRS

>member
-36 RTTRGELGKLE
+36 QSTKKSIRALDEQSGKIAGFRKNKQALTQLSGEMRAAQARIKALALAIKKGGKDTASLTKEQKKAIEAARKLKINHAELSATLQRERTALQQDGINTHKLASAQGELSRKTRQ
-47 NVAARVDAFKKNQQA
+47 ATQA
-62 LEKQRSMLAKT
+62 LEAQQKR
-73 TKANLKFALSMKQHG
+73 LK
-88 IALVR
+88 I
-93 TRDAI
+93 
-98 ASNDAE
+98 
-104 LKKLQT
+104 
-110 SGTATAGAINNLTVK
+110 SGEAQA
-125 QRILNQQLKDN
+125 RYQQVMS
-136 QRLWDNANA
+136 
-145 RRDKSIAV
+145 RR
-153 HQRREARIKKMTVA
+153 
-167 LKEQSEALKKDGVI
+167 
-181 TKYLSISEGNLSR
+181 N
-194 KIQKTTSALQRQ
+194 
-206 ERQLKT
+206 
-212 SGAALAKYQKMQSTR
+212 
-227 TSMLIGG
+227 SMLIGG
-234 GLTMAQGTAGLLAI
+234 GITMAKGTAGLYALN
-248 KPMLDAAATYNQHIE
+248 KPLDESKHYQQE
-263 RFRYQGAT
+263 VSQFRALGVGEDT
-271 DSQIQDAKAFTAQ
+271 IRDAKQFADSL
-284 NQITGNSQTDMIRLY
+284 NVIGNSVTDNMRTL
-299 TEAYTMTR
+299 
-307 DEHHAKEATVDLA
+307 KEAHSVLRHYDEA
-320 KAATALKLVAARGLL
+320 KIVTPELLKMQYATKFMAAGQGEVLRDQSQSVLK
-335 NPEQAA
+335 
-341 AFEHYTYALIK
+341 I
-352 TAEMRNEIATPEQL
+352 AELRNEINTPEQFKNSVNL
-366 HAFVNDS
+366 TTQAFAAS
-373 VQAYVSS
+373 G
-380 QGMVSPAD
+380 GMV
-388 VYEFMKPGGLAS
+388 KPEDYLEAIKTGGESTKNLDDKFFYFGLSHIIQQLGGDRTGTSLAS
-400 KDIDTKELLFG
+400 LNAGWVGKQIKERSKD
-411 FSHIMQ
+411 
-417 EMGAERAGNALNSA
+417 AL
-431 RQNWVYAR
+431 Q
-439 TKEAYGDRML
+439 D
-449 ELGLTDKVTY
+449 LGLLSNATF
-459 SKSGHVKNF
+459 SKTGHVKDF
-468 DLKNVRKF
+468 TLKNQALYQ
-476 TSNPIE
+476 SNPFA
-482 YLLEDVVPQIEKI
+482 YLQQEILPAIHKKYPHANELQIRNILSSLVSNRKGQDLLLLMYREQANIEKQI
-495 KPKWAMDSNGKLD
+495 KAGGEAYNVDQLVGEGEKTPYGKEIALQAKKQTLYKNIGDKIMPMYVWGLEKLD
-508 MALAISKLFSNR
+508 NALTWLGKFIDNHPQLAKFFFL
-520 TASDLFATIY
+520 TAT
-530 TQRENI
+530 
-536 KRQMAAASHAQD
+536 
-548 MDTVI
+548 
-553 SEGQNS
+553 
-559 PAGQQLI
+559 
-566 LQAQKSDLYR
+566 
-576 QLGENIQPLYV
+576 
-587 ASLRKLNELL
+587 
-597 KGLNSFIEKH
+597 
-607 PRLAHYFIV
+607 
-616 AAAGISAMAVAGGA
+616 GISLAAVAGGA

-773 TPVKSTSEELKAAEE
+773 TPVKSTNEELKAAEE

-831 WVKEKIG
+831 WVKEKVG
-838 WNSNPDTTS
+838 WNSKPDTTS

-890 VITGPASIM
+890 IITGPASIT

-905 GLADLAMS
+905 GLANFALSLPALLA
-913 FPTLLMD
+913 D
-920 SIQTM
+920 SVQSM

-937 PHAVFAGADSPVGR
+937 PYAVFAGADSPSGR
-951 QHHTQTYDYGA
+951 QHHTQAYDYGA

-986 RAIKKEQRREEI
+986 RAIKKERRREEI

>member
-36 RTTRGELGKLE
+36 QSTKKEIRALDSQSGQITGFRKNKQALTQLSGEMRAAQARIKALALAIKKGGKNTAALTKEQKKAVEAARKLKINHAELSATLQRERTALQQDGINTHKLASAQGELSRKTRQ
-47 NVAARVDAFKKNQQA
+47 ATQA
-62 LEKQRSMLAKT
+62 LEAQQKR
-73 TKANLKFALSMKQHG
+73 LK
-88 IALVR
+88 I
-93 TRDAI
+93 
-98 ASNDAE
+98 
-104 LKKLQT
+104 
-110 SGTATAGAINNLTVK
+110 SGEAQA
-125 QRILNQQLKDN
+125 RYQQVMS
-136 QRLWDNANA
+136 
-145 RRDKSIAV
+145 RR
-153 HQRREARIKKMTVA
+153 
-167 LKEQSEALKKDGVI
+167 
-181 TKYLSISEGNLSR
+181 N
-194 KIQKTTSALQRQ
+194 
-206 ERQLKT
+206 
-212 SGAALAKYQKMQSTR
+212 
-227 TSMLIGG
+227 SMLIGG
-234 GLTMAQGTAGLLAI
+234 GLTMAQGTAGLLAM

-658 ALGSMLKKLN
+658 TLGSMLKKLN

-680 KSPFAMLRTAGIGLL
+680 RSPFAMLRTAGIGLL

-838 WNSNPDTTS
+838 WNSNPDTTNN
-847 TLPTMPV
+847 LPIMPV

-860 PYAMPFGGFH
+860 PYAMPFGGYH
-870 DAGGTLA
+870 DSGGTLA

-890 VITGPASIM
+890 IITGPASIM

-905 GLADLAMS
+905 GLANFAMS
-913 FPTLLMD
+913 LPALLAD
-920 SIQTM
+920 SVQSM

-937 PHAVFAGADSPVGR
+937 PHAIFAGADSPPGR
-951 QHHTQTYDYGA
+951 QHHTQAYDYGA